1 MILRNSQYVAFGN
14 IAAKEVWLNYNRVWP
29 AITVCYSWLKKPLAT
44 NTWSD
49 IVYGPVNTLV
59 ATGLNVYSY
68 SLDNGN
74 TWSSLSTINTD
85 AGNEFFNAVAYGNNM
100 WSMVE
105 FVPAVV
111 GQGAKFFYTSVDVLT
126 GWTKIPFANTTLNP
140 LFSTFSYTDMS
151 FNPYNNKFIAF
162 TDQKNLTGNDC
173 NAAVIYSDDG
183 VTWLSGGYFY
193 QNGTRVTSPQ
203 SFGNGI
209 AIGTNMPNNR
219 LATCGSAGE
228 HKFAYSD
235 NGGLTWIQGN
245 YSPGPTGQYLQAG
258 FGGNQTAYGYDGGQY
273 IPLSGRYVVPNLFGT
288 TGTYQFAYS
297 DDGIGWIGVSYINSP
312 SLSANLCQDWSCVA
326 YANGKFVA
334 LSNAGGYQA
343 VSRDGINWTGCQNM
357 PTATSNKDI
366 VVANNRFVAVVDN
379 EAGNNNA
386 VIADFV

>member
-1 MILRNSQYVAFGN
+1 MKFLETRSLIYNNAFAREAWFNGQQ
-14 IAAKEVWLNYNRVWP
+14 VWP
-29 AITVCYSWLKKPLAT
+29 PYTNCYTWTKKPLAT
-44 NTWSD
+44 TFWLD

-59 ATGLNVYSY
+59 ATGVNVYSY
-68 SLDNGN
+68 SLNNGD
-74 TWSSLSTINTD
+74 TWSTPAVINPD
-85 AGNEFFNAVAYGNNM
+85 AGNEYFNAVAYGNNM

-105 FVPAVV
+105 FLPAGV
-111 GQGAKFFYTSVDVLT
+111 GNGSKFFYTSVNMLT

-140 LFSTFSYTDMS
+140 LLSNFHFAESF

-162 TDQKNLTGNDC
+162 TDQRNLAGNDC
-173 NAAVIYSDDG
+173 NACAIYSDDG
-183 VTWLSGGYFY
+183 VIWLSAGYVD
-193 QNGTRVTSPQ
+193 QNGARITAPQ
-203 SFGNGI
+203 GFGQGA

-219 LATCGSAGE
+219 LATCGNGGS

-245 YSPGPTGQYLQAG
+245 YNPGPTGQNLAVG
-258 FGGNQTAYGYDGGQY
+258 FGGNQIAYGYDNNQY
-273 IPLSGRYVVPNLFGT
+273 LPLSGRYVVPNVFGT
-288 TGTYQFAYS
+288 TNTYQFAYS
-297 DDGIGWIGVSYINSP
+297 DDGIGWIGVSCRNSP
-312 SLSANLCQDWSCVA
+312 SLSANLCRDWSCVA

-386 VIADFV
+386 VIANFI